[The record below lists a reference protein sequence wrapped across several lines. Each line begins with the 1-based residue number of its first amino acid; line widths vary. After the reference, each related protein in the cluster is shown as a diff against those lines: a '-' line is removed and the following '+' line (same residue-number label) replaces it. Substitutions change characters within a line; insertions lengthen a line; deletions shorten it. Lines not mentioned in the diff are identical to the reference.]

1 MLKQSSPRFFSCF
14 CFSLLCFCLVVIL
27 WGAWVRISH
36 SGDGCGAH
44 WPDCQGQFLID
55 SSFTG
60 KTWIEWIHRLLSAV
74 FGLGVGLLV
83 LLSFLP
89 FSRGHTV
96 RKSAIWVLLFTISEA
111 LIGAGLVLAGLTGGN
126 VSFTR
131 LLVMNLHVL
140 NSLLL
145 TGGLFIC
152 WRLSLGKRF
161 EKPFSYSLSLGKRF
175 EKPFSYS
182 LFFGKQFKKL
192 FSPFG
197 ISLWFFIVA
206 FFLIVFSGSLSS
218 LAVSL
223 FPSQGLWEGLVLDW
237 ASGSH
242 WLVRFRVWHPILALL
257 LTGSFLFYYFGFLL
271 PCSKKNKSLLRSHR
285 IFILLLCVT
294 LLSGLMNLLLLSP
307 VWLKLTHLFLF
318 YLLVLSFLKL
328 YETSDS

>member
-1 MLKQSSPRFFSCF
+1 M
-14 CFSLLCFCLVVIL
+14 VIL

-55 SSFTG
+55 SSSTG

-83 LLSFLP
+83 LFSFLQ
-89 FSRGHTV
+89 FSRGHPV
-96 RKSAIWVLLFTISEA
+96 RKSALWVLLFTISEA

-126 VSFTR
+126 VSFAR
-131 LLVMNLHVL
+131 LVVMNFHVL

-161 EKPFSYSLSLGKRF
+161 EKPFSYSL
-175 EKPFSYS
+175 
-182 LFFGKQFKKL
+182 FFRKQFKKS

-197 ISLWFFIVA
+197 IRLWLLILA

-237 ASGSH
+237 DIGSH

-257 LTGSFLFYYFGFLL
+257 LTGSFLFYYFGFLF
-271 PCSKKNKSLLRSHR
+271 PHAKKNKSLLKSHKV
-285 IFILLLCVT
+285 FILLLFVA

-307 VWLKLTHLFLF
+307 VVLKLIHLFLF
-318 YLLVLSFLKL
+318 YLLVLSFLNL
-328 YETSDS
+328 YETADS